1 MMLLMMNYGNNDD
14 ANVNDAMMTIDDF
27 DDNLHVSL
35 DDDEDNLKY
44 QMIKYFLNDHL
55 IMMIKF

>member
-1 MMLLMMNYGNNDD
+1 MMMNYGNSDDD
-14 ANVNDAMMTIDDF
+14 ANVNDAMIENGDF
-27 DDNLHVSL
+27 DDNLDVSL

>member
-1 MMLLMMNYGNNDD
+1 MMNYGNSDDD
-14 ANVNDAMMTIDDF
+14 ANVNDAMIEIGDF
-27 DDNLHVSL
+27 DDNLDVSL
-35 DDDEDNLKY
+35 DDDDEDNLKY